1 MLEFLLCFMMS
12 VACYIKNYPILFF
25 YAYKNLYHTHNS
37 PQSDLPARGNA
48 NGLHVD
54 DLDDEEDENEEES
67 DEFVSMSNVGKG
79 SRLGGQQQIRT
90 TDDSHIQ
97 SVLCM
102 YFMIF
107 PIIIL
112 MI

>member
-1 MLEFLLCFMMS
+1 M
-12 VACYIKNYPILFF
+12 
-25 YAYKNLYHTHNS
+25 
-37 PQSDLPARGNA
+37 PARGNA

-67 DEFVSMSNVGKG
+67 EEFVSMSNVGKG

-90 TDDSHIQ
+90 TDDSRIQ

-102 YFMIF
+102 YFMFFYHHHFDDIMH
-107 PIIIL
+107 IDEKVYVIG
-112 MI
+112 

>member
-1 MLEFLLCFMMS
+1 M
-12 VACYIKNYPILFF
+12 
-25 YAYKNLYHTHNS
+25 
-37 PQSDLPARGNA
+37 PARGNA

-90 TDDSHIQ
+90 TDDSRIQ

-102 YFMIF
+102 YFMILI
-107 PIIIL
+107 IIIL